1 MLREPRQRNTVGCN
15 TSGLGGWPVAPDVLL
30 DRREELELFG
40 IFGQHQNAWCMIVR
54 IPREAGR
61 RRGWDPRLPGLHV
74 RCQALLLRYR
84 WARLDPVCR
93 VPDTSHGRTPPIDFM
108 TGNHHAAGMATISLF
123 LICPSSARAD
133 LAQPVTANLRLAARR
148 ADAAR
153 AQAQFWSSHI
163 AKAKLLMCCSHRHE
177 EPNSSA
183 SGAWKATAGQLQ
195 THLRSAPSTH
205 HRFTT
210 ETTHQN

>member
-74 RCQALLLRYR
+74 RLSGPFFC
-84 WARLDPVCR
+84 DI
-93 VPDTSHGRTPPIDFM
+93 DGRDWTLYV
-108 TGNHHAAGMATISLF
+108 A
-123 LICPSSARAD
+123 C
-133 LAQPVTANLRLAARR
+133 
-148 ADAAR
+148 
-153 AQAQFWSSHI
+153 
-163 AKAKLLMCCSHRHE
+163 
-177 EPNSSA
+177 
-183 SGAWKATAGQLQ
+183 Q
-195 THLRSAPSTH
+195 THHTDGRLLSIS
-205 HRFTT
+205 
-210 ETTHQN
+210 